1 MKVIELNFLIIFPR
15 VSIGLLRVYHYI
27 MHKIFSLC
35 GVLFAVAFCVLVAS
49 CEVSHKYECK
59 KYLSG
64 GYPVFP
70 YNLDYPEKVH
80 YLSISLEEVSALSYW
95 RDNSLMCVND
105 ERGIV
110 YEYNLDMNKITQRYR
125 FGKSGDYEGVEVVGE
140 DIYVLS
146 SGGKIYKIM
155 VSDKSESPVRVQTYS
170 TPLSS
175 RNNCEGLGY
184 DRRTKSLLIALK
196 GKAFLRKGKKGFR
209 GVWGFSLIN
218 LKLDSLP
225 RYVISL
231 AKVREA
237 MYSWENKSEITLEKK
252 RSESGKRSINFR
264 PSSIS
269 VHPLTGNIYLLGSVG
284 KLLLILNHSGDL
296 LGVVALD
303 PILFKQPEGLC
314 FSPNGTLYISNEGR
328 GGKANIL
335 EFSYKR

>member
-1 MKVIELNFLIIFPR
+1 
-15 VSIGLLRVYHYI
+15 
-27 MHKIFSLC
+27 
-35 GVLFAVAFCVLVAS
+35 
-49 CEVSHKYECK
+49 
-59 KYLSG
+59 
-64 GYPVFP
+64 
-70 YNLDYPEKVH
+70 
-80 YLSISLEEVSALSYW
+80 
-95 RDNSLMCVND
+95 MCVND

-110 YEYNLDMNKITQRYR
+110 YEYNLNMNKITQRYR
-125 FGKSGDYEGVEVVGE
+125 FGKSGDYEGVEVVDK

-146 SGGKIYKIM
+146 SGGEIYKIM
-155 VSDKSESPVRVQTYS
+155 VSDKSESPARVQTYS
-170 TPLSS
+170 TPLSL

-184 DRRTKSLLIALK
+184 DWRTKSLLIALK

-209 GVWGFSLIN
+209 GVWGFSLTN
-218 LKLDSLP
+218 FKLDSLP

-237 MYSWENKSEITLEKK
+237 MYRWENKSEITLAKK
-252 RSESGKRSINFR
+252 RLESGKRSIDFR

-284 KLLLILNHSGDL
+284 KLLLILNPSGDL
-296 LGVVALD
+296 LGVVELD

-314 FSPNGTLYISNEGR
+314 FSPDGTLYISNEGR